1 MLNNRLNG
9 IIKFYQTESSEQQG
23 SFEDGVV
30 TNPLIIMSYLKG
42 DLKGHLCCVWLRCL
56 MWTQCSDNLRCDELR
71 SIDVSVIRAELL
83 ETAGCQQPYIRYTAD
98 CLNCNLNPP
107 VYWFCIL
114 AIGKIILARRQVGWH
129 LLQGSI
135 SYTHTSWVVS
145 SLVIRLTSI
154 ENFVKLPMSK

>member
-1 MLNNRLNG
+1 MNLPNN
-9 IIKFYQTESSEQQG
+9 KQG

-30 TNPLIIMSYLKG
+30 TNALIIRSHLKG

-114 AIGKIILARRQVGWH
+114 AIGKIIRARRQQGWH
-129 LLQGSI
+129 LLQGRS
-135 SYTHTSWVVS
+135 SYTHTSLPVS
-145 SLVIRLTSI
+145 SPVIRLTRP
-154 ENFVKLPMSK
+154 EYYRKFEFDRNG

>member
-30 TNPLIIMSYLKG
+30 TNALIIMSYLKG

-71 SIDVSVIRAELL
+71 SIDVSVIRPQLL
-83 ETAGCQQPYIRYTAD
+83 ETAGCQQPHIRYTAD
-98 CLNCNLNPP
+98 CLSPL

-114 AIGKIILARRQVGWH
+114 AIGKIIRARRQQGWH
-129 LLQGSI
+129 LLQGRS
-135 SYTHTSWVVS
+135 SYTHTSLPVS
-145 SLVIRLTSI
+145 SLVIRLTRP
-154 ENFVKLPMSK
+154 EYYRKFEFDRNG